1 MKFLNST
8 MRKEQFTESGTGIEP
23 ERVLDINDNGEQYLK
38 EVGKRNVY
46 KEIQSFAEG
55 CDLQAVLNNLDPV
68 QVNGL
73 MSTYQFSDID
83 SSYFDVSSMPR
94 NGGELLNMVKRSENL
109 FAGLPE
115 DVRACFNYSSDLFI
129 KAVADGTLGQY
140 TINLGKEK
148 EDGETDETDDNLD
161 DGIYNSDVD
170 TSLLDSGADI
180 PVDDRSRSANVKRGP
195 GRPRKKVK

>member
-8 MRKEQFTESGTGIEP
+8 MRKEQFTEPGTGIEP
-23 ERVLDINDNGEQYLK
+23 ERVLDVNDNGEQFLK

-46 KEIQSFAEG
+46 KEIQSYAEG
-55 CDLQAVLNNLDPV
+55 CDLQSVLNNLDPV

-115 DVRACFNYSSDLFI
+115 EVRACFNYSSDLFI
-129 KAVADGTLGQY
+129 KAVADGTLAQY
-140 TINLGKEK
+140 TVNLGKEI
-148 EDGETDETDDNLD
+148 EDGQTDENHDDSIYGSD
-161 DGIYNSDVD
+161 DIADNSGD
-170 TSLLDSGADI
+170 DI
-180 PVDDRSRSANVKRGP
+180 SMDDRSRSANVKRGP